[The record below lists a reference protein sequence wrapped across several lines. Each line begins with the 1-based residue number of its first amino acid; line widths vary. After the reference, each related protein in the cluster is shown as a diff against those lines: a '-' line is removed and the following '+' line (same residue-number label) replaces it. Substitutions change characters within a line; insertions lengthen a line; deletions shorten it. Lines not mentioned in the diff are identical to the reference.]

1 VKKMLIPLSAVV
13 LSVVVLTAAA
23 WAALGNNP
31 IRLVVNGQE
40 IKPEVPPQIIHERV
54 MVPVRWVAEAL
65 GAGVEWEEATRTVK
79 IEAPPVDPLR
89 RRLVLLE
96 KALKPASPE
105 EAVRNWATAVQTRNG
120 AWQYALLA
128 PGLQERY
135 RPDYERTGWVTGV
148 SSPWVDKYTILE
160 QKEDKEGNWLF
171 TVQFDLMTS
180 TGPAGSYVHHITV
193 QPRDGV
199 WYITAIDSTEDEWG
213 LKVQLQ
219 KQVEDLVARQYRH
232 YRVLD
237 TRIDLQSFKRSG
249 SQAEAV
255 YLVQVSHLLGVATPE
270 KWPPQKGRIKYLE
283 ENRDLLAPEALA
295 AIEKQI
301 AFWQQELQ
309 EYITKPQEAN
319 QFLKVT
325 ARFDSQGRLQN
336 VQFFIEDVE
345 GQYIPLDMNQPCFQS
360 EAELIRQGYEEM
372 RQLAEAA
379 QAPAGKLLIKES
391 TPVYAAPSLDSQQI
405 RRVEAGAVAAILEE
419 TTGWFKVKINVYDTP
434 GNEVGWVP
442 AACGEKLTKEN
453 YLQAREVFI
462 KKDAPVYECYE
473 YASIKQTRPTRLTSY
488 DRVYWLVRE
497 EQDMVFLNGPG
508 GASYWTAKENIIYI
522 QP

>member
-1 VKKMLIPLSAVV
+1 MFIPLSSVV
-13 LSVVVLTAAA
+13 LSVFVLTAVA

-54 MVPVRWVAEAL
+54 LVPARWVAEAM

-79 IEAPPVDPLR
+79 IEAPPVDSLR

-128 PGLQERY
+128 PDLQERY
-135 RPDYERTGWVTGV
+135 RPDYERTGWVTGT

-171 TVQFDLMTS
+171 TVQFDLLTS

-193 QPRDGV
+193 QPRDGG
-199 WYITAIDSTEDEWG
+199 WYIAAIDSTEDEWG

-255 YLVQVSHLLGVATPE
+255 YLVQVSHLLGVASPE
-270 KWPPQKGRIKYLE
+270 RWPPQKGRIEYLE
-283 ENRDLLAPEALA
+283 ENRDRLAPEALA

-325 ARFDSQGRLQN
+325 ARFDSQGRLQKDS
-336 VQFFIEDVE
+336 VQFFVEDPV
-345 GQYIPLDMNQPCFQS
+345 GQYIPLDMNQPYFQS

-372 RQLAEAA
+372 RQLAEAV

-391 TPVYAAPSLDSQQI
+391 TPVYAAPSPDSQKI
-405 RRVEAGAVAAILEE
+405 RRVEAGAVAALLEE
-419 TTGWFKVKINVYDTP
+419 TTGWFKVKVNVYDTP
-434 GNEVGWVP
+434 GNDEGWVP

-462 KKDAPVYECYE
+462 KKDAPVYECSE
-473 YASIKQTRPTRLTSY
+473 YASIKQVRPTRLPVY
-488 DRVYWLVRE
+488 DRVYRLVRE
-497 EQDMVFLNGPG
+497 EQDMVFFNGPG
-508 GASYWTAKENIIYI
+508 GASYWTAKENIVHI